1 MHRSTQETEMTRQ
14 QIYKALKQEK
24 LFSRFCMVVASSF
37 YLDDQPRTKKEQY
50 LAMVMYGTLLNPKMI
65 NKIVRDWENNPYA
78 PKLPK
83 IQQ

>member
-1 MHRSTQETEMTRQ
+1 MTRQ
-14 QIYKALKQEK
+14 QVYKALKQEK
-24 LFSRFCMVVASSF
+24 LFSRFCMVIASTF

-50 LAMVMYGTLLNPKMI
+50 LAMVTDGTLDYKLI
-65 NKIVRDWENNPYA
+65 RKIVREWETNPYC

>member
-1 MHRSTQETEMTRQ
+1 MTRQ
-14 QIYKALKQEK
+14 TLYRELKENK
-24 LFSRFCMVVASSF
+24 LFSRFCMVSASCF
-37 YLDDQPRTKKEQY
+37 WEDDQSRTKKEQY
-50 LAMVMYGTLLNPKMI
+50 LANIMDGTLNLKLI

>member
-1 MHRSTQETEMTRQ
+1 MTRQ
-14 QIYKALKQEK
+14 TLYRELKENK
-24 LFSRFCMVVASSF
+24 LFSRFCMVIASSF
-37 YLDDQPRTKKEQY
+37 YLDGQPRTKKESY
-50 LAMVMYGTLLNPKMI
+50 LAMVMDGTLNPKMI

>member
-1 MHRSTQETEMTRQ
+1 MTRQ

-24 LFSRFCMVVASSF
+24 LFSRFCMVIASSF

-50 LAMVMYGTLLNPKMI
+50 LAMVMDGTLLNPKMV

>member
-1 MHRSTQETEMTRQ
+1 MTRQ
-14 QIYKALKQEK
+14 QVYKQLKEEK

-37 YLDDQPRTKKEQY
+37 YLDNQPRTKKEQY
-50 LAMVMYGTLLNPKMI
+50 LAMVMDGTLLNPKMI
-65 NKIVRDWENNPYA
+65 NKIVRGWENKPYV

>member
-1 MHRSTQETEMTRQ
+1 MTRQ
-14 QIYKALKQEK
+14 TLYRELKENK
-24 LFSRFCMVVASSF
+24 LFSRFCMVIASSF

-50 LAMVMYGTLLNPKMI
+50 LAMLTDGTLNYNLI
-65 NKIVRDWENNPYA
+65 LKIVREWETNPYC